1 MDLERDIRSAEPLPS
16 TQMCWN
22 AWNGLMAATHWLEGL
37 IANTCAERS
46 NIPGYGTGIMKEA
59 GWFGLERERWGQLF
73 SLSEDQLEFF
83 QIHGPADIEH
93 SNLGWGNVAKYARQ
107 LRMEDNVVRACRDN
121 LVVWEAYLN
130 GIAAAGDLEDA

>member
-1 MDLERDIRSAEPLPS
+1 MV
-16 TQMCWN
+16 
-22 AWNGLMAATHWLEGL
+22 
-37 IANTCAERS
+37 
-46 NIPGYGTGIMKEA
+46 
-59 GWFGLERERWGQLF
+59 WFGTRALGEVVFPKQ
-73 SLSEDQLEFF
+73 SQPEFF

-130 GIAAAGDLEDA
+130 GIAAAGDLEEA